1 MQIQILYKILG
12 TKSRKMK
19 THKIFSLFT
28 FLFVVLLFSCKE
40 NDIELN
46 KGNTALEISVS
57 NNNIELDRNN
67 PQTTALSIDWTSG
80 SNFGTNSAINYTLQI
95 DKKGNNFSGGINLDM
110 GRNTYQK
117 TYKNEELNNL
127 LINELGVGENE
138 DIVLECRVIAKAA
151 ADLPEEVSPLETI
164 SIKTHTPITST
175 LYLIGNATPNG
186 WDANNATELE
196 AISNAPKS
204 FSWTGRLTAGNFKFT
219 TTLGSFAPS
228 YNKGGNN
235 QSLYFRN
242 SDADPYDEQFEI
254 TEGGSYKITVNLI
267 TLAISI
273 QKSAGPVFE
282 KLWIVGNPTGW
293 SFREMKVDPLDPFVF
308 HYNGDLSAGGE
319 IKFGT
324 VQGDFSAV
332 FLRPKVDQTIE
343 GSDLEVEKW
352 AGDPDFKWNITGGV
366 YKISLDTREMK
377 ANILPFTP
385 YNAIYLVG
393 DATPKGWDIDNS
405 TPMTAGGNPYEFT
418 WTGTLTAGD
427 FKFTLDKQSDWGGA
441 WFTSTRA
448 DTEPSGSPQQMIFS
462 NKGSGLDYKWKIKT
476 GGTYTVT
483 LNQLNETVV
492 IIKQ

>member
-1 MQIQILYKILG
+1 MKTYKIF
-12 TKSRKMK
+12 R
-19 THKIFSLFT
+19 LFA
-28 FLFVVLLFSCKE
+28 FLSCALLSCKK

-46 KGNTALEISVS
+46 KGNTALEVSIS
-57 NNNIELDRNN
+57 NNQVILDRNN

-95 DKKGNNFSGGINLDM
+95 DKKGNNFSDGITLDM
-110 GRNTYQK
+110 GRNIYQK
-117 TYKNEELNNL
+117 VYKNEELNNL
-127 LINELGVGENE
+127 LISEFGIGENE
-138 DIVLECRVIAKAA
+138 EIVLECRVKAVTA
-151 ADLPEEVSPLETI
+151 SDLPEQVSPLQTI
-164 SIKTHTPITST
+164 SITTHSPITNT
-175 LYLIGNATPNG
+175 LYLIGDATPNG
-186 WDANNATELE
+186 WDANNSTELQ
-196 AISNAPKS
+196 AISNTPKGFTWS
-204 FSWTGRLTAGNFKFT
+204 GRLTAGKLKFI
-219 TTLGSFAPS
+219 TTLGDFAPS
-228 YNKGGNN
+228 YNKGTSNN
-235 QSLYFRN
+235 SLYFRS

-273 QKSAGPVFE
+273 EKSAGPEFE

-293 SFREMKVDPLDPFVF
+293 SFREMRVDPLDPFIF
-308 HYNGDLSAGGE
+308 HFNGDLSAGGE

-324 VQGDFSAV
+324 VEGDFSAT
-332 FLRPKVDQTIE
+332 FLRPKVDQTTE

-385 YNAIYLVG
+385 YTAIYMVG
-393 DATPKGWDIDNS
+393 DATQKDWDIGNA

-418 WTGTLTAGD
+418 WTGILKPGD
-427 FKFTLDKQSDWGGA
+427 FKFTLDKQTDWDGA
-441 WFTSTRA
+441 WFTASRA
-448 DTEPSGSPQQMIFS
+448 DMEPSGSPQQMIFS
-462 NKGSGLDYKWKIKT
+462 KKGSGLDYKWKIKE

-483 LNQLNETVV
+483 LNQLDETVV